1 MKKNLVLLLLVGCT
15 SLSFSKSFEK
25 VKEITLP
32 SSDKLT
38 EYKFENGLQVLL
50 IPRHQANVLTYQT
63 WFRVGSLHEKL
74 DPKLKK
80 TGLAHLFEHMMF
92 RGTPKNPDGKFDS
105 LSARMGAD
113 KQNATTYFYRT
124 NYFESVP
131 ARKLEDIMELES
143 DRMQNLNLVASL
155 LEKEKGAV
163 VGERRRHDDN
173 PMSLAWD
180 NLLEL
185 VYETAPY
192 RYTVLGSEAEIKGFT
207 VEEAQYYYKTFYAP
221 NNCTLIVIGD
231 FENDKIMKMIEKYYG
246 SMKSQVIPNVKMPEE
261 AEQKKE
267 RFREISHPQATSELL
282 LLSYPIPTVNDADI
296 VPLNLLSTHLS
307 NGMESRMRKAIVD
320 KGIAVSASAELS
332 SSPDLFE
339 MSASLTEKHKAQDAL
354 NLMEKE
360 IELVKS
366 TKISNV
372 QFQRALN
379 QELLSLYSNIAD
391 NQSLG
396 SMLGEYL
403 MLSGNYMRGFEII
416 EQYKKIN
423 AGDLQR
429 VAKKYLNKNKRSVVI
444 VHPAKK
450 EVKK

>member
-1 MKKNLVLLLLVGCT
+1 MKIKTCVLIGILCTGLSYAKNY
-15 SLSFSKSFEK
+15 EK
-25 VKEITLP
+25 VREVTLP

-50 IPRHQANVLTYQT
+50 VPRHQANVLTYQT
-63 WFRVGSLHEKL
+63 WFRVGSLNEKM

-92 RGTPKNPDGKFDS
+92 RGTPNVPDGMFDS

-131 ARKLEDIMELES
+131 EKKLEALMEIES
-143 DRMQNLNLVASL
+143 DRMKNLNVIAPI

-173 PMSLAWD
+173 PMAIAWD

-185 VYETAPY
+185 VYETSPY

-207 VEEAQYYYKTFYAP
+207 AEEAVYFYRTYYAP

-231 FENDKIMKMIEKYYG
+231 IENDRMMKLIDKYYG
-246 SMKSQVIPNVKMPEE
+246 SMKAQVVPELKVPAE
-261 AEQKKE
+261 ADQKKP
-267 RFREISHPQATSELL
+267 RKREVTHPQATSELL
-282 LLSYPIPTVNDADI
+282 LMSYPIPPVTDSDV

-307 NGMESRMRKAIVD
+307 TGNEARMRKVLID

-332 SSPDLFE
+332 SSPDLFQI
-339 MSASLTEKHKAQDAL
+339 SASLTEKHKAEDAQKII
-354 NLMEKE
+354 ERE
-360 IELVKS
+360 IETAKS
-366 TKISNV
+366 TKLTST

-396 SMLGEYL
+396 SLLGEYL
-403 MLSGNYMRGFEII
+403 MVSGNYLRGFEII
-416 EQYKKIN
+416 EQYKKITP
-423 AGDLQR
+423 ADLQR
-429 VAKKYLNKNKRSVVI
+429 VAKKYLKKEKQSSVMI
-444 VHPAKK
+444 RPAKK
-450 EVKK
+450 EAKS

>member
-1 MKKNLVLLLLVGCT
+1 MKKNLFVFILIGCT
-15 SLSFSKSFEK
+15 SLSFSKNFEK
-25 VKEITLP
+25 VKEVTLP

-74 DPKLKK
+74 DAKLNK

-92 RGTPKNPDGKFDS
+92 RGTPKYPDGKFDS

-124 NYFESVP
+124 NYFQSIP
-131 ARKLEDIMELES
+131 AKKLDEIMELES
-143 DRMQNLNLVASL
+143 DRMKNLNLIAPL

-185 VYETAPY
+185 VYATAPY
-192 RYTVLGSEAEIKGFT
+192 RYTVLGTESEIKGFT
-207 VEEAQYYYKTFYAP
+207 VEEAQYFYKTFYAP

-231 FENDKIMKMIEKYYG
+231 FENDTMMSKISKYYG
-246 SMKSQVIPNVKMPEE
+246 DMKAQEIPNVKMPVE

-282 LLSYPIPTVNDADI
+282 IMAYPIPSVNEADI

-307 NGMESRMRKAIVD
+307 TGMESRLRKTIVD

-339 MSASLTEKHKAQDAL
+339 LSASLTEKHKAQVAQKLID
-354 NLMEKE
+354 KE
-360 IELVKS
+360 IDLAKS
-366 TKISNV
+366 TKISPV

-379 QELLSLYSNIAD
+379 QELLGLYGNIAD

-416 EQYKKIN
+416 EQYKKLTP
-423 AGDLQR
+423 ADLQR
-429 VAKKYLNKNKRSVVI
+429 VAKKYLNKEKRSVVI

-450 EVKK
+450 EGKK